1 VNALDPPKRSAPGR
15 EIAGAAKLRLLR
27 AYRFL
32 LIAQPRRAVRQ
43 CVACGTGDQPL
54 ARRLVR
60 AQRTDRPGLVSGLRG
75 LSKTAPAQSWDYR
88 MKPAIFISMVGSALE
103 KATRNVQADKIIR
116 AIKEGKWRAPLE

>member
-43 CVACGTGDQPL
+43 RVACGMRVTNRSLG
-54 ARRLVR
+54 
-60 AQRTDRPGLVSGLRG
+60 GWSGRSAL
-75 LSKTAPAQSWDYR
+75 TAPVWCLDCADYPR
-88 MKPAIFISMVGSALE
+88 QLLLNLGTIV
-103 KATRNVQADKIIR
+103 
-116 AIKEGKWRAPLE
+116 